1 MKKIIK
7 ESKYGEFTILLDK
20 EDYDK
25 LELNKISLSPR
36 NKNIKGDKT
45 FYVYYRISTYKK
57 IGLHRYLLN
66 CPKGLEVDHI
76 NGNKL
81 DNRKSNLR
89 IVDRITN
96 NRNKDPRCFNMPNK
110 TTGIY
115 GIDIYTATRKSG
127 KIYRVYRVRYQNIP
141 CKCFKTL
148 EEAKNYLKENR
159 INV

>member
-1 MKKIIK
+1 MVKMIKK
-7 ESKYGEFTILLDK
+7 SKYGKFTILLDK
-20 EDYDK
+20 EDYDR

-89 IVDRITN
+89 IVDRTVN

-115 GIDIYTATRKSG
+115 GIDIYTNTRKSG
-127 KIYRVYRVRYQNIP
+127 KVYQTYRVRYQNIP

-148 EEAKNYLKENR
+148 EEAKNYLKENG